1 MPIFVAIELFPL
13 TLTPIS
19 VFRKEA
25 IAISTSSFFSSI
37 LLMIIFVFKDE
48 FATTVISFAFQL
60 EASPIFLAIKQ
71 LLCVKAILFLFS
83 LSLLFESISSVLM
96 LLVFAFLVLAAFFP
110 VILFILLIFPLFLFA
125 I

>member
-25 IAISTSSFFSSI
+25 IAISTFSFFSSI
-37 LLMIIFVFKDE
+37 LLMLIFAFKDE
-48 FATTVISFAFQL
+48 FATTAISFAFQL
-60 EASPIFLAIKQ
+60 AASPIFLAIKQ
-71 LLCVKAILFLFS
+71 LLCVKAILFIFS
-83 LSLLFESISSVLM
+83 LFLLFESTSSVLM

>member
-1 MPIFVAIELFPL
+1 
-13 TLTPIS
+13 
-19 VFRKEA
+19 
-25 IAISTSSFFSSI
+25 
-37 LLMIIFVFKDE
+37 MIIFVFKDE

-96 LLVFAFLVLAAFFP
+96 LLVFVFLVLAAFFP